1 MRNTADEQDIIQE
14 IRTLIQSARM
24 KLKGVS
30 KVTPFLSSAELSEK
44 TNSEVFLK
52 FENRQHTA
60 SFKERGAFF
69 KLASLSSKEQMRGV
83 IAMSAGNHAQAL
95 AYHAQRL
102 QIPCTIIMPR
112 FTPGVKV
119 RNTEKY
125 GAQVIIRGNSLEE
138 AGDYTLKLSKQKRLT
153 LIHPYD
159 DKFVIA
165 GQGTIALEM
174 LDEVSDLDTLLIPI
188 GGGGLISGIAI
199 AAKSIRPDIEIIG
212 VETAR
217 YPSMHQALAGLPIHC
232 GRTTLADGIGVKK
245 PGKLPLKVIK
255 SLVDDIILVN
265 EQEIEQAVLMLLENE
280 KTLVEGAGAASLAAL
295 LAYPEKFAGK
305 KLGLLLSG
313 GNIDMPVL
321 SLIIQRGME
330 RAKRLISLTVV
341 LRDTPGALSQIT
353 MLIEKTDANI
363 VKIQHQRAFTKL
375 PLEAVEV
382 TLVLQTRGWD
392 HLQEI
397 YNALKKEGIA
407 CKSMDINS
415 STNADFLT

>member
-1 MRNTADEQDIIQE
+1 MKNAASEKEIIKE
-14 IRTLIQSARM
+14 IHTLIQSARV
-24 KLKGVS
+24 KLKNIT
-30 KVTPFLSSAELSEK
+30 KITPFIASAGLSDISK
-44 TNSEVFLK
+44 TKVFLK
-52 FENRQHTA
+52 YENRQRTA

-69 KLASLSSKEQMRGV
+69 KLQSLSDEQRAKGV

-95 AYHAQRL
+95 AYHAQNL
-102 QIPCTIIMPR
+102 KIPCTIIMPK
-112 FTPGVKV
+112 FTPNVKV
-119 RNTEKY
+119 RNTEKH
-125 GAQVIIRGNSLEE
+125 GAKVISFGSSLEE
-138 AGDYTLKLSKQKRLT
+138 AGDYAHQLSKQKQLT
-153 LIHPYD
+153 FIHPYD

-174 LDEVSDLDTLLIPI
+174 LDEETDLDTLLIPI
-188 GGGGLISGIAI
+188 GGGGLISGMAI
-199 AAKSIRPDIEIIG
+199 AAKNRSPNIEIIG

-217 YPSMHQALAGLPIHC
+217 YPSMQQALSGQTIHC

-245 PGKLPLKVIK
+245 PGKLPLKIIK
-255 SLVDDIILVN
+255 SLVDDIILVS
-265 EQEIEQAVLMLLENE
+265 EQEIEQAVLMLLEKE

-295 LAYPEKFAGK
+295 LAYPERFTGK
-305 KLGLLLSG
+305 TLGLLLSG

-330 RAKRLISLTVV
+330 KTQRLISLTVV

-353 MLIEKTDANI
+353 TLIEKTDANI

-392 HLQEI
+392 HIQEI
-397 YNALKKEGIA
+397 QSVLKKAGVTY
-407 CKSMDINS
+407 KSMDINS
-415 STNADFLT
+415 STNPYF